1 MGFPVRNWA
10 ISSENVLQ
18 LCSKRWYLS
27 GLVSVCVCVWGG
39 GGGGGEKVSSADRF
53 KTSFPGSVQMDWE
66 RGHIY
71 SGAVLYVADYD
82 IVFSR

>member
-1 MGFPVRNWA
+1 MLQ
-10 ISSENVLQ
+10 EMVLIRP
-18 LCSKRWYLS
+18 CEC
-27 GLVSVCVCVWGG
+27 VCVCGG
-39 GGGGGEKVSSADRF
+39 GGGKVSSADRF

>member
-27 GLVSVCVCVWGG
+27 GLVSVCVCVGG
-39 GGGGGEKVSSADRF
+39 GGGKVSSADRF

>member
-1 MGFPVRNWA
+1 MLQ
-10 ISSENVLQ
+10 EMVLIRP
-18 LCSKRWYLS
+18 CEC
-27 GLVSVCVCVWGG
+27 VCVC
-39 GGGGGEKVSSADRF
+39 GGGEKVSSADRF